1 MPRHAY
7 VLVINATHFL
17 DPCLTNLASRYSQE
31 IDEHGFLLQG
41 HHYDDDGDPITELE
55 TIEPLHQEVEP
66 DPDAFSDVNSE
77 YMKLPLPEGIDNCE
91 DSPEYEPS
99 FSGDHG
105 QASPIDTFSEA
116 NADSLR
122 RVIGDACASV
132 PTVLSV
138 TMPWELP
145 GINLLLGEEASIVPT
160 PVLGP
165 VVISPREFT
174 STEPTTRVPRVEHV
188 RGSYQEV
195 IDFRL
200 TLDETEI
207 HDTKWERALE
217 KWYIIFAR
225 GRESWPQGY
234 DIDEIVA
241 AKGVG
246 GLRPIFGTR
255 SHNTVVKRAN
265 SIIRYT
271 HWFLKHRF
279 SISPFP
285 IASTDLEDYLESLQ
299 LEDASAS
306 AANSFIEAIRYCD
319 KVLNIQGLSHTV
331 SPKALNLS
339 EMANANRK
347 EKRQARTLTVNE
359 VRSLESFL
367 ADERNVVVDRFA
379 CGCFLFALFSRS
391 RWSDLRCVYGF
402 ASDIMEMDGR
412 IVGYL
417 EFKTRSHK
425 TARLVQ
431 RQGLSMPLVAPAWGV
446 GSTPWAI
453 EFAKVAKL
461 AARPLESLHNTP
473 LLAAPTTDGD
483 WTNRSTSTVEAKRW
497 LLCLLKKSLGRDP
510 EATTIHCLKST
521 ALSWAGKAGIGT
533 EARQVLGHHS
543 TGKKSHEIYNRD
555 LLADPLRQLESL
567 LQRIRTGAF
576 VPDAS
581 RSGMVSQVTTTDP
594 ASTYQ
599 AAPDVDKVSDSISES
614 SSTDSSSDDQESH
627 DEDISN
633 PFDPV
638 SAPEV
643 WNPNF
648 KMYKHSRTQ
657 VVHLLA
663 DGTTHN
669 SFSCGVK
676 LTADYKQ
683 VDSSRFLEFR
693 KCKRCEV
700 AKPLKDVGALASAL
714 KKQRLESMP
723 SS

>member
-1 MPRHAY
+1 MHTLKRASAPSCIHISQECNSILHP
-7 VLVINATHFL
+7 V
-17 DPCLTNLASRYSQE
+17 LTNLASRYSQE
-31 IDEHGFLLQG
+31 MDEHDFPLQE
-41 HHYDDDGDPITELE
+41 HRYDDGYVPIMELE
-55 TIEPLHQEVEP
+55 SIEPFHQEV
-66 DPDAFSDVNSE
+66 AFSDVNSE
-77 YMKLPLPEGIDNCE
+77 YMKLPLPEGIDDCE

-99 FSGDHG
+99 FSGDPS
-105 QASPIDTFSEA
+105 QTLPVDTFKPA
-116 NADSLR
+116 DGDSLR
-122 RVIGDACASV
+122 RVIGDACASL

-145 GINLLLGEEASIVPT
+145 GINLILGEEANVVPT
-160 PVLGP
+160 PILGP

-174 STEPTTRVPRVEHV
+174 SAEPATRVPRVEHI

-225 GRESWPQGY
+225 GRESWPKGY
-234 DIDEIVA
+234 DIDDIVA
-241 AKGVG
+241 ARGVG

-279 SISPFP
+279 SINPFP
-285 IASTDLEDYLESLQ
+285 ITSIDLEDYLEPLQ

-319 KVLNIQGLSHTV
+319 KVLNIQGLSQTV

-339 EMANANRK
+339 EIANANRK

-359 VRSLESFL
+359 VRSLESFM

-391 RWSDLRCVYGF
+391 RRSDLRCVYGF
-402 ASDIMEMDGR
+402 ASDIMEMDGK

-497 LLCLLKKSLGRDP
+497 LLCLLKKSLGQDP
-510 EATTIHCLKST
+510 EATTVHCLKST
-521 ALSWAGKAGIGT
+521 ALSWAGKAGLGT
-533 EARQVLGHHS
+533 ETRQVLGHHS
-543 TGKKSHEIYNRD
+543 TGD

-581 RSGMVSQVTTTDP
+581 RSGMVSEVTTTDP

-599 AAPDVDKVSDSISES
+599 AAPDVDEASDSISEG
-614 SSTDSSSDDQESH
+614 SSTDSCSDEQGSH
-627 DEDISN
+627 DEELSG
-633 PFDPV
+633 PYDPI

-648 KMYKHSRTQ
+648 KMYKHIRTQ

-669 SFSCGVK
+669 SFSCGVR
-676 LTADYKQ
+676 LSADYK
-683 VDSSRFLEFR
+683 
-693 KCKRCEV
+693 
-700 AKPLKDVGALASAL
+700 
-714 KKQRLESMP
+714 
-723 SS
+723 

>member
-1 MPRHAY
+1 M
-7 VLVINATHFL
+7 V
-17 DPCLTNLASRYSQE
+17 
-31 IDEHGFLLQG
+31 
-41 HHYDDDGDPITELE
+41 
-55 TIEPLHQEVEP
+55 
-66 DPDAFSDVNSE
+66 AFS
-77 YMKLPLPEGIDNCE
+77 
-91 DSPEYEPS
+91 
-99 FSGDHG
+99 
-105 QASPIDTFSEA
+105 
-116 NADSLR
+116 
-122 RVIGDACASV
+122 
-132 PTVLSV
+132 
-138 TMPWELP
+138 
-145 GINLLLGEEASIVPT
+145 LLCS
-160 PVLGP
+160 
-165 VVISPREFT
+165 
-174 STEPTTRVPRVEHV
+174 
-188 RGSYQEV
+188 
-195 IDFRL
+195 
-200 TLDETEI
+200 
-207 HDTKWERALE
+207 
-217 KWYIIFAR
+217 
-225 GRESWPQGY
+225 
-234 DIDEIVA
+234 
-241 AKGVG
+241 
-246 GLRPIFGTR
+246 
-255 SHNTVVKRAN
+255 
-265 SIIRYT
+265 
-271 HWFLKHRF
+271 
-279 SISPFP
+279 
-285 IASTDLEDYLESLQ
+285 
-299 LEDASAS
+299 
-306 AANSFIEAIRYCD
+306 
-319 KVLNIQGLSHTV
+319 
-331 SPKALNLS
+331 
-339 EMANANRK
+339 
-347 EKRQARTLTVNE
+347 
-359 VRSLESFL
+359 
-367 ADERNVVVDRFA
+367 
-379 CGCFLFALFSRS
+379 
-391 RWSDLRCVYGF
+391 
-402 ASDIMEMDGR
+402 
-412 IVGYL
+412 GYL

-599 AAPDVDKVSDSISES
+599 AALDVDKVSDSISES

-627 DEDISN
+627 DEDLSN

-700 AKPLKDVGALASAL
+700 AKPERRWGLSECFEEAAPGEHAQQLKGWETDRSLAFCI
-714 KKQRLESMP
+714 SMSVNKVVVHISFP
-723 SS
+723 AAISLQQHEHLLRVY